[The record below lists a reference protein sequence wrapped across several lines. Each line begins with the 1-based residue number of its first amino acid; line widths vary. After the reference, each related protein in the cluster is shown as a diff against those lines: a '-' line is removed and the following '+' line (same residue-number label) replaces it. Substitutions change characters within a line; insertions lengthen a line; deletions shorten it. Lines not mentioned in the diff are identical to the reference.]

1 MKSFSRKFSRKK
13 SAILVCLFIFF
24 YLQVHKV
31 ATAFDPFSKLNMRTQ
46 AALLKHNAD
55 LVVSLRGAIFFE
67 SRKQG
72 LDQVNLI

>member
-1 MKSFSRKFSRKK
+1 M
-13 SAILVCLFIFF
+13 
-24 YLQVHKV
+24 

>member
-1 MKSFSRKFSRKK
+1 MPHV
-13 SAILVCLFIFF
+13 AAVCLHLIVYFF
-24 YLQVHKV
+24 CLQVHKV
-31 ATAFDPFSKLNMRTQ
+31 ATAFDPFSKLSMRTQ

-72 LDQVNLI
+72 LDQVSLI